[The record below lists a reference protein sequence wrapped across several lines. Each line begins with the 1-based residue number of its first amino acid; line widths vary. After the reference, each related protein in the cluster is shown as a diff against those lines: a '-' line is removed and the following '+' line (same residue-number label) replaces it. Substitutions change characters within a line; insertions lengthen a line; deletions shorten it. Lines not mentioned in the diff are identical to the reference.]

1 MFYDN
6 NLKAYASKCHFFS
19 FTIQTNENKNQG
31 FSTIQSLKSQ
41 KHLSVTIDS
50 NFLFDSHIT
59 DLSHQTS
66 QKIHAL
72 SGVASYMTSDK
83 NQIIHII

>member
-1 MFYDN
+1 M
-6 NLKAYASKCHFFS
+6 SFFS

-31 FSTIQSLKSQ
+31 FSTIQSLKNQ